1 MADEKNPKSTVRDLS
16 GGRGLPGGAAAD
28 PEALAN
34 EKQTLRALNAK
45 GLVPRLRGYFAL
57 SGPGWLQSAF
67 TLGGGSA
74 VASLY
79 LGAHYGY
86 QLLWVQPLAMV
97 VGVIMLSAASHQTLS
112 TGVRPFHAMS
122 RFLHP
127 GLAWAWAIATL
138 VATFVFHLPQYSLAA
153 GVSEDMV
160 VLATGWEPDGAAR
173 TVFLLAVG
181 FVILLLCTAITWNY
195 GRGLRGIRVYERTLK
210 VFVWL
215 IIFAFGA
222 VVARGAIGGKI
233 DWGALFK
240 GFVPLYIPTD
250 QAGVT
255 KVMGAFGAA
264 VGINMTF
271 LFGYSL
277 LARGWGREHRGL
289 ARHDLVLG
297 MLLPYTLVT
306 SLIVIAAGSTIHG
319 TPFAAEQ
326 IRPENAG
333 VLIGASGVGDAAGRV
348 VFGLGVLGMA
358 LSTITLQ
365 MIVAGFAVCEMF
377 GIEPDGWRYRLACL
391 IPAPAFV
398 GVILW
403 EKMGM
408 WVALPAFTIGLVMLP
423 IAYIGWFLLQN
434 SSRFLGDARPPG
446 RAALLWNGTMIL
458 ALGVT
463 LVSVGYTLYTRFG

>member
-1 MADEKNPKSTVRDLS
+1 MTDGKSSRPAV
-16 GGRGLPGGAAAD
+16 RGLPGGAAAD
-28 PEALAN
+28 PQAI
-34 EKQTLRALNAK
+34 EKEEQYLRALDGQ
-45 GLVPRLRGYFAL
+45 GLVPRLRGYFTL

-86 QLLWVQPLAMV
+86 ELLWVQPLAMI
-97 VGVIMLSAASHQTLS
+97 VGIVMLGAASHQTLS
-112 TGVRPFHAMS
+112 TGVRPFHAMA
-122 RFLHP
+122 RFVHP

-153 GVSEDMV
+153 GVVEDMT
-160 VLATGWEPDGAAR
+160 VLSTGWEPGGAAR

-181 FVILLLCTAITWNY
+181 LVVLVLCTFITWNY
-195 GRGLRGIRVYERTLK
+195 GRGLRGIRAYERTLK

-215 IIFAFGA
+215 IILAFG
-222 VVARGAIGGKI
+222 VVVLRSALDGKI

-240 GFVPLYIPTD
+240 GCLPLSIPTD

-277 LARGWGREHRGL
+277 LARGWGRAHRGL
-289 ARHDLVLG
+289 ARYDLVLG

-319 TPFAAEQ
+319 TEFAADQ
-326 IRPENAG
+326 IAPQNAG
-333 VLIGASGVGDAAGRV
+333 VLIGASGVGEVAGRF
-348 VFGLGVLGMA
+348 VFGFGVLGMA

-365 MIVAGFAVCEMF
+365 MIVAGFALCEMF
-377 GIEPDGWRYRLACL
+377 GIEPEGWRYRLACL
-391 IPAPAFV
+391 LPAPAFI

-403 EKMGM
+403 KHMGT

-434 SSRFLGDARPPG
+434 SSRFLGDARPRG
-446 RAALLWNGTMIL
+446 RAALVWNGAMIL
-458 ALGVT
+458 ALAVT
-463 LVSVGYTLYTRFG
+463 LVSVGYTLYMRFV